1 MGISIEQWRCKIGC
15 FSQPN
20 KFKTRVNVIHVHL
33 TTGLK
38 SGLRLVIC
46 LAAILILCGDVEQNP
61 GPPKSSTDGA
71 RRKTPRRQQAPV
83 NASNEPTS
91 VSIEIF
97 ETNLNIVRQF
107 RLQSIVLIALNLTN
121 KHKCTVLRFYL
132 WDLWYNV
139 ILSQQLFLL
148 VHMHYNDKT
157 DERESPQE
165 A

>member
-61 GPPKSSTDGA
+61 GPPKHSTDGA
-71 RRKTPRRQQAPV
+71 RSKTPPRQQALV
-83 NASNEPTS
+83 NASNDPSS
-91 VSIEIF
+91 VSIERSK
-97 ETNLNIVRQF
+97 TNLNMVRQV
-107 RLQSIVLIALNLTN
+107 RLKSKVLIALNLTN
-121 KHKCTVLRFYL
+121 KHNCTVLGFYL

-139 ILSQQLFLL
+139 ILSQQ
-148 VHMHYNDKT
+148 
-157 DERESPQE
+157 
-165 A
+165 

>member
-20 KFKTRVNVIHVHL
+20 KCRTRVNVIHVLL

-71 RRKTPRRQQAPV
+71 RKKTPRRHQAPV
-83 NASNEPTS
+83 NASNEQS
-91 VSIEIF
+91 SVLVSIERF
-97 ETNLNIVRQF
+97 ETNLNMARHVR
-107 RLQSIVLIALNLTN
+107 LKSKVLIALNLTN
-121 KHKCTVLRFYL
+121 KHKCTVL
-132 WDLWYNV
+132 
-139 ILSQQLFLL
+139 
-148 VHMHYNDKT
+148 
-157 DERESPQE
+157 
-165 A
+165 